1 MVFRLFSLNQDN
13 LVNRIKITLAIVF
26 LVRLGNFISIPGVDQ
41 IYFSAEIKNSPLFT
55 TFRTIFQGDFLL
67 LGVFTMGILPN
78 LNASIAMQLIS
89 SVFPPLKRLT
99 KESGQF
105 GQKKIT
111 EYTRYLTT
119 LIALQYSIAI
129 AFAIKPYVFS
139 WDLLKAFLIVLTL
152 TTGSLIILWLSEI
165 LTENGLG
172 NGTSLFIFV
181 NIISSLP
188 NELKN
193 INLSIDFFSTI
204 LTLMLFFVGI
214 MITVIIQNAT
224 RKIEMI
230 SIKNLSKESSNTEK
244 SFFAFRLNP
253 SGIMPLILSSSLI
266 NLLTVGIKNIN
277 LPLYFG
283 NFSSFFY
290 TSAYFFLTL
299 FFSYFYSII
308 TLNPIELAKDLRQK
322 GSKLSSVVPGL
333 QTMQFLKETITRIS
347 LLGGLFLAL
356 VVISPS
362 LFDFFNINL
371 PKLSGIGGTSIIILA
386 GVAVDLS
393 RQIRTYSIISSYD
406 NIKLKDL

>member
-1 MVFRLFSLNQDN
+1 
-13 LVNRIKITLAIVF
+13 
-26 LVRLGNFISIPGVDQ
+26 
-41 IYFSAEIKNSPLFT
+41 
-55 TFRTIFQGDFLL
+55 
-67 LGVFTMGILPN
+67 
-78 LNASIAMQLIS
+78 
-89 SVFPPLKRLT
+89 
-99 KESGQF
+99 
-105 GQKKIT
+105 
-111 EYTRYLTT
+111 
-119 LIALQYSIAI
+119 
-129 AFAIKPYVFS
+129 
-139 WDLLKAFLIVLTL
+139 
-152 TTGSLIILWLSEI
+152 
-165 LTENGLG
+165 
-172 NGTSLFIFV
+172 
-181 NIISSLP
+181 
-188 NELKN
+188 
-193 INLSIDFFSTI
+193 
-204 LTLMLFFVGI
+204 